1 MNRKDLIIISA
12 ILFIIFNYLSFC
24 EGVNETMADRYFPIA
39 PGNYWKYRK
48 TEKVAP
54 SLTYEAVYHDIENRS
69 SNTDLPM
76 ETSYGQTVSIISAD
90 RYEHITI
97 VTANQ
102 LDDKGNF
109 TLFYIFKEN
118 KMFIIPS
125 STIDINSLLESGE
138 IPSEFL
144 PDFLF
149 PLHDGQREEI
159 VVDPINDIKCIYSV
173 EKVGDVTVTAGT
185 FKEVLVVN
193 LDTMDGTTKSW
204 VAPDI
209 GIIKQEY
216 QSKDNTVYVLYEL
229 VEYKIMP

>member
-1 MNRKDLIIISA
+1 
-12 ILFIIFNYLSFC
+12 
-24 EGVNETMADRYFPIA
+24 
-39 PGNYWKYRK
+39 
-48 TEKVAP
+48 
-54 SLTYEAVYHDIENRS
+54 
-69 SNTDLPM
+69 
-76 ETSYGQTVSIISAD
+76 
-90 RYEHITI
+90 
-97 VTANQ
+97 
-102 LDDKGNF
+102 
-109 TLFYIFKEN
+109 
-118 KMFIIPS
+118 MFIIPS

-204 VAPDI
+204 VAEDI